1 MIKFSTAILIVIA
14 SLVAGPVFA
23 ACTYP
28 PAVSVPD
35 GSQASETEMMRA
47 KQSVTAYIAQVEAYL
62 KCIDTEPLPE
72 PSAQQDRQSRKNAAR
87 ESMRSLAD
95 SYNAQVVAFK
105 AVNE

>member
-1 MIKFSTAILIVIA
+1 MIKFSTVILIVVA
-14 SLVAGPVFA
+14 SLIAGPVFA

-35 GSQASETEMMRA
+35 GAQASETEMMSA

-62 KCIDTEPLPE
+62 KCIDAEPLTE
-72 PSAQQDRQSRKNAAR
+72 PSAQQDRQSQKDAAR
-87 ESMRSLAD
+87 ESMRTLAD
-95 SYNAQVVAFK
+95 SYHAQVLAFK

>member
-62 KCIDTEPLPE
+62 KCIDTVPHANPCARWQTAITPRCWLLKPLT
-72 PSAQQDRQSRKNAAR
+72 SSRPTRALSNNSPR
-87 ESMRSLAD
+87 
-95 SYNAQVVAFK
+95 
-105 AVNE
+105 